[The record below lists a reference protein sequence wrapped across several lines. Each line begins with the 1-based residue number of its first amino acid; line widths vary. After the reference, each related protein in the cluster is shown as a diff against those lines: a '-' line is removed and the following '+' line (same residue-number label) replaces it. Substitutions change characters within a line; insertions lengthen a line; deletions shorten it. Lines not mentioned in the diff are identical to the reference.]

1 MRESIGM
8 HALQRDSNSS
18 LRSSP
23 SVEKRIHL
31 LRSDV
36 MFYDQVNS
44 VNNMSMSTD
53 PKRTWRSLQI
63 DKFHKYVEDSS
74 LSFSPY
80 GITIDGRLALY
91 LFYIIATLVFTV
103 YVEILF

>member
-1 MRESIGM
+1 
-8 HALQRDSNSS
+8 
-18 LRSSP
+18 
-23 SVEKRIHL
+23 
-31 LRSDV
+31 

-44 VNNMSMSTD
+44 MNNISLSVD

-80 GITIDGRLALY
+80 GIPIDGRLALY
-91 LFYIIATLVFTV
+91 LFYIIATLGFTV
-103 YVEILF
+103 YVEELF

>member
-1 MRESIGM
+1 M

-18 LRSSP
+18 LRSSA

-80 GITIDGRLALY
+80 GITIDGRLL
-91 LFYIIATLVFTV
+91 YIIATLVFTV
-103 YVEILF
+103 YVEVLF